1 MVHLRHNLKGVEL
14 KRFCNRI
21 TKLIIRLAAQVGHL
35 RPEVTFRATEV
46 VSFAVLFIIVRD
58 RNLNER
64 SRLIIVRDW
73 NLDERFRL
81 RRLRRTLKLNRLI
94 KLELKGLLTKHL
106 NVRIGPFTLIDA
118 EHLNVRIGPF
128 TLIDAVLMMRFGTPK
143 GSII

>member
-1 MVHLRHNLKGVEL
+1 MLSAFTLSHSIVRWCSVHLRHNLKGVEL

-73 NLDERFRL
+73 NLNERFRL
-81 RRLRRTLKLNRLI
+81 KRLRRTLKLNRLI
-94 KLELKGLLTKHL
+94 KLELKRLLTKHL
-106 NVRIGPFTLIDA
+106 NVRM
-118 EHLNVRIGPF
+118 GPF